1 MATATA
7 APENTILRSS
17 EESVALALQLRRLAR
32 VGTYV
37 AILVSPAAFFFFR
50 REDHL
55 SFTWSL
61 VCTVLVIL
69 GFRGFL
75 ALVIRRLIPCPSLFG
90 TDDARL
96 QEEDIVNRRR
106 AWTWRFAFR
115 LGIFLAFIITVVWLK
130 QVLFNPTHV
139 AWPTAGWHILRA
151 IGHLLGSRTLWIQL
165 LFG

>member
-17 EESVALALQLRRLAR
+17 EEPVAASMQLGRLAR

-61 VCTVLVIL
+61 VCTVLVVL

-75 ALVIRRLIPCPSLFG
+75 DLVIRRLIPWPSLFG

-106 AWTWRFAFR
+106 AWTWRFLFR
-115 LGIFLAFIITVVWLK
+115 VAIFVIVIVTVA
-130 QVLFNPTHV
+130 PRRAAADH
-139 AWPTAGWHILRA
+139 PELRRPRPA
-151 IGHLLGSRTLWIQL
+151 SGSRRPLDRVPP
-165 LFG
+165 GAAR